1 MTDSPIVFEP
11 EQEYTFDPTKNPL
24 QLICCDCSLTHTL
37 YFKVNKNRTITFS
50 LEVDEEETDRQRNN
64 PQIKEEAFRGIKMNG
79 KQL

>member
-1 MTDSPIVFEP
+1 MTDNPIVFEP
-11 EQEYTFDPTKNPL
+11 EQEYTFDPSRNPL

-64 PQIKEEAFRGIKMNG
+64 PQIKEEAFRGIKNG
-79 KQL
+79 NHD